1 MGLPNQP
8 VTLSVE
14 QLAELNKR
22 LSNMSHDIRN
32 GLSLIAASAELIRHK
47 PELMDKMMP
56 RISDAP
62 AKISASID
70 TFRAEFEKA
79 FGITRP

>member
-1 MGLPNQP
+1 
-8 VTLSVE
+8 
-14 QLAELNKR
+14 
-22 LSNMSHDIRN
+22 
-32 GLSLIAASAELIRHK
+32 LIVASSELIRVK

-62 AKISASID
+62 GKISASVD
-70 TFRAEFEKA
+70 AFRAEFDKA

>member
-1 MGLPNQP
+1 MGLPTEA
-8 VTLSVE
+8 VTLSAE
-14 QLAELNKR
+14 QLAELNRR

-32 GLSLIAASAELIRHK
+32 ALSLIVASAELIRQK

-62 AKISASID
+62 GKISTCID
-70 TFRAEFEKA
+70 AFRAEFEKT

>member
-1 MGLPNQP
+1 MGLPIGP
-8 VTLSVE
+8 VTLSAE

-32 GLSLIAASAELIRHK
+32 ALSLIVASSELIRQK
-47 PELMDKMMP
+47 PDLMERMMP

-62 AKISASID
+62 GRISASVD
-70 TFRAEFEKA
+70 AFRAEFEKA